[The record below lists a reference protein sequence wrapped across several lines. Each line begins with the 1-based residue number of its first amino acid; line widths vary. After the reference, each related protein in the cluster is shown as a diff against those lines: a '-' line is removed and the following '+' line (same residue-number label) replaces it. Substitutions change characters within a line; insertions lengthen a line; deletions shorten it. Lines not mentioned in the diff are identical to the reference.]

1 MKGHMYMIK
10 TTVNIDG
17 MTCSMCESHVND
29 CIRNSFRVKSVK
41 SSHAKGECVIIS
53 DSEIDTAGLKS
64 AIEAVGY
71 KVLSVE
77 TGEYKKKS
85 LFGFFGG

>member
-1 MKGHMYMIK
+1 MIK
-10 TTVNIDG
+10 TTVKIDG
-17 MTCSMCESHVND
+17 MACSMCESHVND
-29 CIRNSFRVKSVK
+29 CIRNSFSVKSVK
-41 SSHAKGECVIIS
+41 SSHTKGECTIVSDNVIDI
-53 DSEIDTAGLKS
+53 AGLKS

-85 LFGFFGG
+85 VFGFFGG